1 MKKVVTGN
9 SEYAFKGK
17 SCLNKLVAAFE
28 ITTSALQAEGQ
39 GCHSLGI
46 RLEQGPDKNWMK
58 FVKDKCRALHQRNN
72 PLYQCKVEPGW
83 PGSSPAEKNLASL
96 RTIDYAQASSVPHS
110 DERVNSMLGCINMSI
125 ASTLREL
132 ITPLY
137 LALIRL

>member
-1 MKKVVTGN
+1 MKKVMTGN

-17 SCLNKLVAAFE
+17 LCLNKLIAAFE

-39 GCHSLGI
+39 GCHSLGV

-72 PLYQCKVEPGW
+72 LLYQCKVEPGW

-96 RTIDYAQASSVPHS
+96 QTIDYAQASSVPHS

-132 ITPLY
+132 ITALY